1 MLDRAMM
8 TEVDVVVVIRD
19 DADRALAAERTRRG
33 QSVRIVDESA
43 DGSFV
48 WIVEPGGRVGISDGT
63 RSEIVHAREVI
74 GAPDQGIGSSGPSE
88 PIWDRPVQAPLHPI
102 ALGALATEEQH
113 PVPRIPA
120 VDEVERRIQ
129 AEVAAGKISPF
140 VLPRLRRRADEV
152 RYRLG
157 SRRSPADAEVARSAR
172 ALEDEIRA
180 GAARR

>member
-1 MLDRAMM
+1 MLDRAVM
-8 TEVDVVVVIRD
+8 TEVDVVVVISD

-74 GAPDQGIGSSGPSE
+74 GAPDQRE
-88 PIWDRPVQAPLHPI
+88 APLHPI
-102 ALGALATEEQH
+102 ALGALATEEQR

-120 VDEVERRIQ
+120 IDDVERRIQ
-129 AEVAAGKISPF
+129 AEVAAGTLSPF

-157 SRRSPADAEVARSAR
+157 GGRSPADAEVARSAR